1 MADALR
7 MQLPDFLRLFAR
19 QIDGRWSLTER
30 AGPRGMDCVL
40 LDRESQPGKAL
51 CRVYQARPAQ
61 CRTWPFWQRNLVSRD
76 AWQRAA
82 ADTPCHGMGSGN
94 IFPADA
100 LVERLALALAEV
112 RAEALGLGETV
123 GCGLGV
129 SVDVAA

>member
-1 MADALR
+1 VWFTEPEGQAMADALQ

-94 IFPADA
+94 FFPADA
-100 LVERLALALAEV
+100 IVERL
-112 RAEALGLGETV
+112 RAEQAGEA
-123 GCGLGV
+123 G
-129 SVDVAA
+129 ARW